1 VYKIFFAALRLAI
14 AVGLVVSVAW
24 QVLDR
29 INFGIF
35 RPTEYFAYFSI
46 VSALLAALITLVAAW
61 VLINGEQ
68 ETKLLHISRLSV
80 TAAMIVV
87 GVVYHALLADVASDV
102 RDGDYAWPVLP
113 NELIHTYAP
122 IAIAV
127 DYLAS
132 VKSRMLRL
140 RAALWV
146 AAFPLIWLVISI
158 IRGLATNWWPYW
170 FINPNGEG
178 GVGTVL
184 TYVAAITV
192 FFLLLGYLLQ
202 TIRISIA
209 KLR

>member
-1 VYKIFFAALRLAI
+1 MYKIFFAALRLAI
-14 AVGLVVSVAW
+14 AVGLIGSVAW

-29 INFGIF
+29 INFGVF

-46 VSALLAALITLVAAW
+46 VSALLAALIALVAAW

-113 NELIHTYAP
+113 NEIIHTYAP

-132 VKSRMLRL
+132 VKSRLLRM

-146 AAFPLIWLVISI
+146 AVFPLVWLVFSI
-158 IRGLATNWWPYW
+158 VRGLATNWWPYW

-178 GVGTVL
+178 GVVTVIS
-184 TYVAAITV
+184 YVAAITL
-192 FFLLLGYLLQ
+192 FFLFLGYLLQ
-202 TIRISIA
+202 TVRVSIA

>member
-14 AVGLVVSVAW
+14 SVGLIVAVAW

-29 INFGIF
+29 ISFSVF

-113 NELIHTYAP
+113 NEIIHTYAP

-132 VKSRMLRL
+132 VKSRILRI

-146 AAFPLIWLVISI
+146 AVFPLVWLVFSI

-178 GVGTVL
+178 GVMTVI
-184 TYVAAITV
+184 TYVAVITV
-192 FFLLLGYLLQ
+192 FFLFLGYLLQ
-202 TIRISIA
+202 TIRASIA